1 MRTILSILLLLA
13 YLSIIVLT
21 SCQSGLNP
29 ELQKDSKVR
38 GKLIFISSRDT
49 FPPTDSI
56 KDMRVVGFK
65 TYPPTNVVADV
76 LTGNAYFTD
85 RTLDYSKDTVD
96 FEITIP
102 VPPVELQYI
111 VAGYQYGSI
120 LEWRVIGV
128 YHKGTDSI
136 TSLKTEKGKNYE
148 IEIFVDWKNLPPQP
162 F

>member
-1 MRTILSILLLLA
+1 MNLRNSIW
-13 YLSIIVLT
+13 SIIIYISIVVLT

-29 ELQKDSKVR
+29 EIQKNSKLM
-38 GKLIFISSRDT
+38 GKLIFTSERES
-49 FPPTDSI
+49 FPPADSI
-56 KDMRVVGFK
+56 KDMRVVAFK

-85 RTLDYSKDTVD
+85 QTLDYSQDTVD

-102 VPPVELQYI
+102 EPPVELKYI
-111 VAGYQYGSI
+111 VAGYQYGTI
-120 LEWRVIGV
+120 MEWRVIGV
-128 YHKGTDSI
+128 YHQNNDSI
-136 TSLKTEKGKNYE
+136 SSLNIDKGKNYE

>member
-1 MRTILSILLLLA
+1 MRIFNAIWILTFLSVILLA
-13 YLSIIVLT
+13 

-29 ELQKDSKVR
+29 EIQKDSKLL
-38 GKLIFISSRDT
+38 GKLIFTSGRAS
-49 FPPTDSI
+49 FPPKDSI
-56 KDMRVVGFK
+56 KDMRVVAFK

-76 LTGNAYFTD
+76 LTGNAFFTD
-85 RTLDYSKDTVD
+85 ETLDYSKDTVD

-102 VPPVELQYI
+102 NPPVELHYI

-120 LEWRVIGV
+120 MEWRVIGV

-148 IEIFVDWKNLPPQP
+148 IEIFVDWNNLPPQP